1 MLRLPSAGPQHTSL
15 PDSRDPVRDV
25 RGYAG
30 TMPDYRAVF
39 DVRIS
44 FVNGGGLN
52 AAGFRLDVPHAD
64 VSETEVARLLVQHLG
79 LAMVGEVAFDRF
91 AVVTEQHKGSR
102 GMSTPLTPASGTP
115 ASGTPESGE
124 LASLPPASHPRPRLV
139 DLSHT
144 LRPGLV
150 TYPGVP
156 APSVT
161 PHLRRGDGSY
171 ARGTSF
177 SIDIVT
183 IPGNTGTYL
192 DTAWHRYE
200 GGADLAAL
208 DLATLVDLPTEV
220 FHLTDSARRGI
231 PASVFYDRDVRGK
244 AVLLHTGWDRHFGT
258 PEYFVPAPFLSAEGV
273 DYLATQDVQLVGID
287 SLNIDDTSP
296 DSQGER
302 PAHTRFLANGI
313 HVVEHLTKLG
323 ELPPSGALFTAVPPK
338 FEGTGTFT
346 VRAFAKC
353 PA

>member
-1 MLRLPSAGPQHTSL
+1 
-15 PDSRDPVRDV
+15 
-25 RGYAG
+25 
-30 TMPDYRAVF
+30 MPEYRAVF
-39 DVRIS
+39 DVRIA

-52 AAGFRLDVPHAD
+52 AEGFRLDVPRAD
-64 VSETEVARLLVQHLG
+64 ISEREVARLVVQHLG
-79 LAMVGEVAFDRF
+79 LAMVGEVVFDRF
-91 AVVTEQHKGSR
+91 AVIEEQHKGSR
-102 GMSTPLTPASGTP
+102 GVSTAGSDAAGLDAAAPGAPV
-115 ASGTPESGE
+115 
-124 LASLPPASHPRPRLV
+124 RLV

-144 LRPGLV
+144 VREGLV

-171 ARGTSF
+171 AQGTSF
-177 SIDIVT
+177 SIDIIT

-220 FHLTDSARRGI
+220 FHLTDSESRGI
-231 PASVFYDRDVRGK
+231 PASVFYDRDVQGK

-258 PEYFVPAPFLSAEGV
+258 AEYFAPAPFLTAEGV
-273 DYLATQDVQLVGID
+273 DYLATQHVQLVGID

-296 DSQGER
+296 DSHGER
-302 PAHTRFLANGI
+302 PAHTQFLANGI
-313 HVVEHLTKLG
+313 HVVEHLTNLG
-323 ELPPSGALFTAVPPK
+323 ALPPSGALFTAVPPK

-346 VRAFAKC
+346 VRAFAKV

>member
-1 MLRLPSAGPQHTSL
+1 MS
-15 PDSRDPVRDV
+15 
-25 RGYAG
+25 
-30 TMPDYRAVF
+30 DYRAVF

-52 AAGFRLDVPHAD
+52 AEGFRLDVPYAD
-64 VSETEVARLLVQHLG
+64 VSEAEVARLLVQHLG
-79 LAMVGEVAFDRF
+79 LALVGDVAFDRF
-91 AVVTEQHKGSR
+91 AIVEEQHKGSR
-102 GMSTPLTPASGTP
+102 GVSTRARSGSDASTAQGTAIDRSTSDRSTSDGSTPDAAAPKAPASN
-115 ASGTPESGE
+115 
-124 LASLPPASHPRPRLV
+124 PRPRLV

-144 LRPGLV
+144 LREGLV

-156 APSVT
+156 APSLS
-161 PHLRRGDGSY
+161 PHLRRGDGAY
-171 ARGTSF
+171 APGTSF

-231 PASVFYDRDVRGK
+231 PASVFYDRDVRGT

-258 PEYFVPAPFLSAEGV
+258 PEYFAPAPYLTAEGV
-273 DYLATQDVQLVGID
+273 DYLATQGVQLVGID

-296 DSQGER
+296 DSEGER

-313 HVVEHLTKLG
+313 HVVEHLTNLG

-346 VRAFAKC
+346 VRAFAKL